1 MSKYLNKEGLQRLWE
16 HITSELGGKVD
27 KVSGKG
33 LSTNDYTNEDKTK
46 LTGIDEGANKTVV
59 DTELLSGS
67 SNPVQNKVVTAR
79 INTIQTAITS
89 INNNKATDFTDNDDI
104 HYPTVKAVSDKVA
117 KDITDSTAD
126 WNENDEDAT
135 DYIKNRTHYS
145 SNTGSNILEV
155 QSLSLPAALYSIE
168 TSGFEYYQY
177 ATTTTTEVPYTL
189 SVLQSASYFTLNYN
203 ISSGSTMKD
212 TAYLIECRVTD
223 STGSTASAVGLIFA
237 QAGLSI
243 CFNTSGNTVHFMSH
257 TSQTFNHF
265 QLIAQNTKVLKKIDN
280 GYINNLSLEIPK
292 LQTARYLDGLN
303 FDGSSNIY
311 HTMISTTSADTDT
324 KKVSA
329 NIPMPETVRAI
340 LVLYLVRGNSVTD
353 GISIS
358 AVGSDSTV
366 PIYYNSQLLTGDIA
380 KFEAHTALPLVY
392 YNNHW
397 NVVGVLPTAQSSSEI
412 TIDDGSID

>member
-177 ATTTTTEVPYTL
+177 ATTTTEVPYTL
-189 SVLQSASYFTLNYN
+189 SVLQSASYFTLKYN

-243 CFNTSGNTVHFMSH
+243 CFNTSGNTVHFMSD

-303 FDGSSNIY
+303 FDGSSDIY
-311 HTMISTTSADTDT
+311 HTMISQSAVSESNKRVSDTVPLP
-324 KKVSA
+324 KVA
-329 NIPMPETVRAI
+329 RGI
-340 LVLYLVRGNSVTD
+340 LILYLTKGNSVTD
-353 GISIS
+353 GIY
-358 AVGSDSTV
+358 VRYGLSDTS
-366 PIYYNSQLLTGDIA
+366 PIQIYYNNSPLIGDIA
-380 KFEAHTALPLVY
+380 KFEAHTAIPLVY

-397 NVVGVLPTAQSSSEI
+397 NVVGILPNIQSTSEI

>member
-33 LSTNDYTNEDKTK
+33 LSTNDYTTAEKTK
-46 LTGIDEGANKTVV
+46 LSGIDEGANKTVV

-79 INTIQTAITS
+79 INTIQTAITI

-177 ATTTTTEVPYTL
+177 ATTTTEVPYTL